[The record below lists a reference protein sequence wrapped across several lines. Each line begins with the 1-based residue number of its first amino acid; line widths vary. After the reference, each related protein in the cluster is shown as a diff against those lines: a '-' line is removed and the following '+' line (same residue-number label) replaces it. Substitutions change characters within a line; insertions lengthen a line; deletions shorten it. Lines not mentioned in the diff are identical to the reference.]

1 MGKQYNFTVTI
12 NLRKNIA
19 RFIYIIDRT
28 SNVDS
33 RAKILKELDLTE
45 EEFSQLVSELLSFSN
60 SSDKQWYI
68 LTPDDKTYMIENIEL
83 QTDRNGNIIKL

>member
-1 MGKQYNFTVTI
+1 MTI

-28 SNVDS
+28 TNVDS